1 MPHCRASKL
10 LRKIFLILAFLTP
23 VSLPAFG
30 KEPGAL
36 QPYNAAID
44 ESSISGISSGAFMA
58 VQFGTAWSSI
68 INGVGI
74 VAGGP
79 FYCAQATRSDFWNLY
94 MRPILTAT
102 GPCMEGPAPNVQRFI
117 AKADEM
123 AASGA
128 IDPTSNLS
136 RQKIYIFH
144 GFNDTVVAQPV
155 TDATAEFY
163 RHYLGQEAA
172 GNLFYQVTLG
182 AGHAQV
188 LPEEERFSGLNA
200 CAVTQSPYI
209 NECGYDQAGVILQHI
224 YGALNP
230 PNYGELSGT
239 LKSFPQG
246 KYTDDDEP
254 RSLSMGD
261 IGYVFVPKE
270 CEPERAA
277 PCRVH
282 IALHGCKQDVGD
294 IGQLYVDDAGYNAW
308 ADTNRIIV
316 LYPQTVT
323 RPLFGMP
330 PQNPQACWDW
340 WSYVTHD
347 DSYVTKSGKQIK
359 AIKAMLDAL
368 TAGSKPGSQNA
379 AAPDGAPGRLIV
391 IDISDTSADLAWTPV
406 AGAGV
411 YSVSRAEAGGE
422 FAPVGTVSGP
432 SFADNGLN
440 PSTSYRW
447 RVAARVDGSEASAP
461 LETAAST
468 PAKPTPCKHPGSCP
482 LARASN

>member
-1 MPHCRASKL
+1 MPHRRASRIVRYTL
-10 LRKIFLILAFLTP
+10 LILAFLTP
-23 VSLPAFG
+23 LSARG
-30 KEPGAL
+30 REPDAL
-36 QPYNAAID
+36 QPYNAAIG

-68 INGVGI
+68 IKGVGV

-79 FYCAQATRSDFWNLY
+79 FYCAQATGSDFWNGY
-94 MRPILTAT
+94 TMPILEAT
-102 GPCMEGPAPNVQRFI
+102 GPCMKGPAPDVQRLI
-117 AKADEM
+117 DKAEEK

-136 RQKIYIFH
+136 HQKIYIFH

-163 RHYLGQEAA
+163 RHYLGQEGA
-172 GNLFYQVTLG
+172 GNVFYQTTLG

-188 LPEEERFSGLNA
+188 LPQDERFNGLNA
-200 CAVTQSPYI
+200 CALNQSPYI

-230 PNYGELSGT
+230 PNLGVLSGT
-239 LKSFPQG
+239 LKSFSQG
-246 KYTDDDEP
+246 KYTESGEAS
-254 RSLSMGD
+254 SLSMGD
-261 IGYVFVPKE
+261 TGFVFVPKD
-270 CEPERAA
+270 CEQGA

-294 IGQLYVDDAGYNAW
+294 IGKLYVDKSGYNGW

-316 LYPQTVT
+316 LYPQTVG
-323 RPLFGMP
+323 RPFVGLP

-347 DSYVTKSGKQIK
+347 DSYVTKAGSQIK

-368 TAGSKPGSQNA
+368 TAGAKQPSQQ
-379 AAPDGAPGRLIV
+379 APAGKPGRLIV
-391 IDISDTSADLAWTPV
+391 IDISDTGADLAWAPV
-406 AGAGV
+406 AGAER
-411 YSVSRAEAGGE
+411 YAVSRAEAGGD
-422 FAPVGTVSGP
+422 FAPVGTVAGP
-432 SFADNGLN
+432 SFADNGLK
-440 PSTSYRW
+440 PSTPYRW
-447 RVAARVDGSEASAP
+447 KVAPIGGGDNGVP
-461 LETAAST
+461 LEAAAKT
-468 PAKPTPCKHPGSCP
+468 PAKPMPCANPGSCP
-482 LARASN
+482 LARADN